1 MKQYL
6 SELSQNLF
14 SELNE
19 HEVLSLSLHS
29 EDSEFIRFNQA
40 RIRQNTDVHQHE
52 LTLDYRS
59 SQRSY
64 QATLNL
70 TLDVSIDSLLCR
82 QKLREIREQL
92 PLVDENPHLA
102 PVKNHGQSEVIKKSE
117 RPPTDEVCKKINSL
131 FSDTDLAGFYSAG
144 PLRKAA
150 LNSLGQFH
158 YFENDNFFFDYSIYD
173 GPKAVKG
180 FYSDRQWNDERFS
193 AQAQELKNTLALLRK
208 PPVQVK
214 PGQHRAYLA
223 PMAVAEIVE
232 IFNWRAVS
240 RRAFEQGFAPLK
252 KLAQKEQILSPHF
265 SLIQNNSLGLSP
277 HFNQQGE
284 IVPEQLLVIENG
296 ELKNL
301 LISST
306 TAQEYGLVSNQAGS
320 YESMSSIEVRAGT
333 LAEENAL
340 KELGTGLYLGN
351 LHYINWSDPQAA
363 RLTGMTRFACFW
375 VEKGEIL
382 GPIQDLRFDDT
393 LYNIFGRELLQL
405 TDRAHTFTSTSTYHK
420 RTLGGMQ
427 VPGLLLNRMNFTL

>member
-1 MKQYL
+1 M
-6 SELSQNLF
+6 
-14 SELNE
+14 
-19 HEVLSLSLHS
+19 
-29 EDSEFIRFNQA
+29 
-40 RIRQNTDVHQHE
+40 
-52 LTLDYRS
+52 
-59 SQRSY
+59 Y
-64 QATLNL
+64 QLIACFADRN
-70 TLDVSIDSLLCR
+70 
-82 QKLREIREQL
+82 
-92 PLVDENPHLA
+92 HLA